1 MLTVRP
7 ATPAEPAARDPE
19 PACPLPPPGGWR
31 LTCPASAL
39 RGEPRVRPWRPGDR
53 LAPFGMAGRRKVG
66 DLLQQLRV
74 PLPERARTLVAEDDA
89 GPFWVVGLV
98 RDERTRL
105 LPSTRDA
112 VTLQIRY
119 ASDETGGTTRP

>member
-1 MLTVRP
+1 MT
-7 ATPAEPAARDPE
+7 
-19 PACPLPPPGGWR
+19 
-31 LTCPASAL
+31 
-39 RGEPRVRPWRPGDR
+39 
-53 LAPFGMAGRRKVG
+53 GRRKVG

-74 PLPERARTLVAEDDA
+74 PAPERPRVLIAEDDT

-119 ASDETGGTTRP
+119 ASDETGNTALP